1 MTITMT
7 GMTLSS
13 GMTVAQDGNT
23 PTVSYLVVGG
33 GGLDSTAGAAA
44 AAAGGSGVVIIRY
57 LYQ

>member
-1 MTITMT
+1 MT

-33 GGLDSTAGAAA
+33 GGGLDSTAGAA